1 MNNKD
6 TNNIKYNKSTYVGF
20 LKIKNG
26 GMKIIPG
33 EKDNYIINKRDN
45 ILNHLDLVLSG
56 EKKLKEKNINK
67 YFKALGGKYVRN
79 DMCTIGDLPQCK
91 KGKNISIGGA
101 DKLLKLASQKNFSMQ
116 KILASFKGSAPSLY
130 ENLEMKIVGSNNKDN
145 EFVSQRPP
153 EKNYSTGMYGYTND
167 MNGGEISNLELNNL
181 RDEINKIRNNL

>member
-6 TNNIKYNKSTYVGF
+6 TNNVKYSKSTYVGY

-56 EKKLKEKNINK
+56 EKKLKEKNVNK
-67 YFKALGGKYVRN
+67 YIKALGGKYVRN
-79 DMCTIGDLPQCK
+79 DMCTIGDLQQCK
-91 KGKNISIGGA
+91 KGKNASIGGA
-101 DKLLKLASQKNFSMQ
+101 DKLLKLASQKNLPIQ
-116 KILASFKGSAPSLY
+116 KILLSFKGSAPSLY
-130 ENLEMKIVGSNNKDN
+130 ENLEKKIVGGNN
-145 EFVSQRPP
+145 EESELAP
-153 EKNYSTGMYGYTND
+153 NYGAEMY
-167 MNGGEISNLELNNL
+167 GGEISNLELNNL